1 MGLGPNNV
9 ISLVPHRRQKKT
21 FLSLYERLSV
31 CVCVLQPKYKVFRQ
45 YAVHVYFLCRKII
58 IDKICACFGAIR
70 PIMIRTL
77 VYKISHKP
85 THIHT
90 HTHYALAQSLP
101 NRTKRQYRHHLL
113 ISFAYQCSSD
123 FVLFGLVISAKCS
136 NYLNESMQLC
146 SFVSQRE
153 VLVHYKSTRKTKPN
167 RLCSAFYL
175 LFYLSMVLCF
185 LVNVLL
191 FFFFF

>member
-1 MGLGPNNV
+1 MLRGHTSYNDPN
-9 ISLVPHRRQKKT
+9 T
-21 FLSLYERLSV
+21 
-31 CVCVLQPKYKVFRQ
+31 CLQNITQTNTY
-45 YAVHVYFLCRKII
+45 
-58 IDKICACFGAIR
+58 
-70 PIMIRTL
+70 
-77 VYKISHKP
+77 
-85 THIHT
+85 T

-153 VLVHYKSTRKTKPN
+153 VLVHYKSTRKTQPN

-191 FFFFF
+191 FFFEKKIELALKTFRGD